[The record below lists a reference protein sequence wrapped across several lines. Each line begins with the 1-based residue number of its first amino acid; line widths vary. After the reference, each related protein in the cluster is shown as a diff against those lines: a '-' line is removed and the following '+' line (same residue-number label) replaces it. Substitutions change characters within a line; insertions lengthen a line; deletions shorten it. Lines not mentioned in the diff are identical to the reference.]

1 MGKEV
6 VEGKRNKREGKKMNR
21 EEMKKELMEQAE
33 ASIDRL
39 IEWERGH
46 KRPNLTA
53 IETIVLEVGK
63 EFEKK
68 MAYALIERQEEVRPV
83 PGPAC
88 PECGKEM
95 WKKDSHPRQVTS
107 LVGELEIE
115 RSYYHCARCK
125 TGVFPPGQATG
136 RMGQTLV
143 RGDSQTGG
151 LVERDDKQL

>member
-1 MGKEV
+1 
-6 VEGKRNKREGKKMNR
+6 MNR
-21 EEMKKELMEQAE
+21 EEMKKEMMAQAE

-39 IEWERGH
+39 IEWERSH
-46 KRPNLTA
+46 ERPNLTA

-68 MAYALIERQEEVRPV
+68 MAYAVIERQEEVRPV

-95 WKKDSHPRQVTS
+95 WKKDSHPRQVTT

-125 TGVFPPGQATG
+125 TGIFPPGQSVG
-136 RMGQTLV
+136 GVGQALV
-143 RGDSQTGG
+143 RGDSQTSG
-151 LVERDDKQL
+151 LVEWDDEQL